1 MIMKTYFVFLSLFVL
16 TAARQIQIK
25 NLKEEKQEKLLHS
38 SPISRP
44 LKRSRRGVFWKKA
57 AKWAE
62 KAAKDTAKAA
72 AKAAE
77 DAAKAAAKAAEDAA
91 KVAADALCTNLH
103 TSCAYWANQN
113 YCTKWYV
120 AYMIVNCRKSC
131 NICIT

>member
-1 MIMKTYFVFLSLFVL
+1 MKTYFVFLSLFVL

-44 LKRSRRGVFWKKA
+44 LKRTRRGASWWKKA
-57 AKWAE
+57 AKWTK
-62 KAAKDTAKAA
+62 KAAK
-72 AKAAE
+72 

-91 KVAADALCTNLH
+91 KALCTDSNQ
-103 TSCAYWANQN
+103 SCAYWANQN
-113 YCTKWYV
+113 YCTKWYK